1 MEKSCLLFKPKVLH
15 ITIAK
20 DIYSND
26 SITIGAIK
34 IIFRNDI
41 TFLSLSINSKLLTLN
56 VWILFVDGTVIA
68 DSKVCCR
75 II

>member
-26 SITIGAIK
+26 SITIGAIN
-34 IIFRNDI
+34 R
-41 TFLSLSINSKLLTLN
+41 SYKLYSGM
-56 VWILFVDGTVIA
+56 I
-68 DSKVCCR
+68 
-75 II
+75 

>member
-34 IIFRNDI
+34 
-41 TFLSLSINSKLLTLN
+41 SYKLYSGM
-56 VWILFVDGTVIA
+56 I
-68 DSKVCCR
+68 
-75 II
+75 